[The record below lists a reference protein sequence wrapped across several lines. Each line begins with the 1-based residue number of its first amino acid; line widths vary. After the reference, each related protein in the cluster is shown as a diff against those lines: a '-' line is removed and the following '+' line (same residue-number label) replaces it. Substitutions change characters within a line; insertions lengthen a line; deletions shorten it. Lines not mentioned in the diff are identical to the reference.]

1 MSASMSH
8 GSSAEPN
15 LTPILDMVFQLI
27 TFFMLVISFKTAAID
42 TGACPL
48 YLLTGE
54 YDFSCTPQDTERTA
68 AKIKGARV
76 TVMRE
81 IGHFPMSENPAQF
94 RRYILPVLEEIRARA

>member
-1 MSASMSH
+1 
-8 GSSAEPN
+8 
-15 LTPILDMVFQLI
+15 VFKGDLHFYRADGDFRDRVSQ
-27 TFFMLVISFKTAAID
+27 ID
-42 TGACPL
+42 TSRCPL

-54 YDFSCTPQDTERTA
+54 YDFSCTPEDTERTA

-94 RRYILPVLEEIRARA
+94 RRYIRPVLEEIRSRS